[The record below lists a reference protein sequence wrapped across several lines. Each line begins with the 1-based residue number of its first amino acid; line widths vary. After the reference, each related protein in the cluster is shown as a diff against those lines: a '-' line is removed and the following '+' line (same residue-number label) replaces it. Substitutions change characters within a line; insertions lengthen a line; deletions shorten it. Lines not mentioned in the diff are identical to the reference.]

1 MCECD
6 VHGVWVCDVWRVG
19 RKGMGGQ
26 DGGLELPKGFHKF
39 HLFSA
44 TFDDDVRNSV
54 RRADREVASLQGCKG
69 GREAG

>member
-1 MCECD
+1 
-6 VHGVWVCDVWRVG
+6 
-19 RKGMGGQ
+19 MGGQ